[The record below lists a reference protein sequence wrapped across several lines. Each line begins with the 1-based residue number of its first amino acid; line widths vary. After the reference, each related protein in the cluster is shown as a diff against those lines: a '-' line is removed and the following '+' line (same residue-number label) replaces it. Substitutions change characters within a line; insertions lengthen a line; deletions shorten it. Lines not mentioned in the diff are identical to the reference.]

1 MEDNKTVHTL
11 ILDTGPIIK
20 NIPSISTLLSCS
32 QNLVTIPALE
42 VEIRDAATRS
52 RYETTIKPF
61 LTFRDPTPASVN
73 VVRDFARRSGDLAV
87 LSRPDVAILALAYEL
102 ECERNGGDWR
112 LRKTPGQKG
121 LNGKPPPKDE
131 LKNEEQ
137 KSEAVDLVETT
148 KQPGEITEEAE
159 QMQASTVDDVTQ
171 STQHDTPP
179 EIDEF
184 SSKDETSQLTTP
196 DEAPLTNEFPAA
208 QSATNIENET
218 NQQPPSQAQ
227 SQMHEQHSV
236 DASDSDSDSDG
247 WITPSNLSAHIMA
260 DASGTSATTSS
271 SAKAPSILQVAT
283 LTTDFAMQNVLLLM
297 NLNLLSATSTPTRI
311 RHLKTFVLRCHACF
325 NIVKDSS
332 KQFCPRCGGANT
344 LNRVACSTDS
354 QTGEFKLHLKKN
366 MQWNTRGNVYSI
378 PKPVAGSANGKVSG
392 GGKGGWGK
400 GLILAE
406 DQKEFLK
413 AGEERERAER
423 KARKMDDWDDLPG
436 LVSGERGGQGW
447 APGTRIKVGA
457 GRNVNGRK
465 RK

>member
-1 MEDNKTVHTL
+1 MTKSSKIKMDADKIVHTL

-32 QNLVTIPALE
+32 HDLITIPALE

-121 LNGKPPPKDE
+121 LNGKPPLKEEIKGDE
-131 LKNEEQ
+131 GNEGIVDSAPVVEGNEQ
-137 KSEAVDLVETT
+137 TAAHMERSTDEVEQT
-148 KQPGEITEEAE
+148 KTAEDEVSRTMDNLSAELETAHMAQAEESTSTTEESSIHTSAE
-159 QMQASTVDDVTQ
+159 Q
-171 STQHDTPP
+171 
-179 EIDEF
+179 
-184 SSKDETSQLTTP
+184 QLAL
-196 DEAPLTNEFPAA
+196 D
-208 QSATNIENET
+208 
-218 NQQPPSQAQ
+218 
-227 SQMHEQHSV
+227 V
-236 DASDSDSDSDG
+236 DAESKSDPDSDSEG
-247 WITPSNLSAHIMA
+247 WITPLNLSAHIAA
-260 DASGTSATTSS
+260 DASGTSTTTSS
-271 SAKAPSILQVAT
+271 INKAPSILQVAT

-311 RHLKTFVLRCHACF
+311 RHLKTFILRCHACF
-325 NIVKDSS
+325 NTVKDTS

-344 LNRVACSTDS
+344 LTRVACSTDS

-378 PKPVAGSANGKVSG
+378 PKPVAGSANGRISG

-400 GLILAE
+400 ELILVE
-406 DQKEFLK
+406 DQKEFLR

-423 KARKMDDWDDLPG
+423 RARKMDDWDDLPG
-436 LVSGERGGQGW
+436 LISGERGGQGW
-447 APGTRIKVGA
+447 APGSRIRVGA

>member
-1 MEDNKTVHTL
+1 MHTL

-32 QNLVTIPALE
+32 HNLVTIPALE

-61 LTFRDPTPASVN
+61 MTFRDPTPASVSF
-73 VVRDFARRSGDLAV
+73 VRDFARRSGDLAV

-121 LNGKPPPKDE
+121 LNGKPPQKDE
-131 LKNEEQ
+131 VKKEEQ
-137 KSEAVDLVETT
+137 KPEAVNSAETT
-148 KQPGEITEEAE
+148 EQPRETTEQAE
-159 QMQASTVDDVTQ
+159 QTQVSIADDKTQ
-171 STQHDTPP
+171 STHDVTPP
-179 EIDEF
+179 EIDEL
-184 SSKDETSQLTTP
+184 SSKVEISQLTTP
-196 DEAPLTNEFPAA
+196 DEPSSTNESSTA
-208 QSATNIENET
+208 QPTTDNENTT

-227 SQMHEQHSV
+227 SQTHEPPSV
-236 DASDSDSDSDG
+236 DQSDSDSDSEG

-260 DASGTSATTSS
+260 DASGTSTTTSS

-311 RHLKTFVLRCHACF
+311 RHLKTFVSRCHACF

-344 LNRVACSTDS
+344 LTRVACSTDS

-406 DQKEFLK
+406 DQKEFLR

-436 LVSGERGGQGW
+436 LISGERGGQGW
-447 APGTRIKVGA
+447 APGSRIRVGA

>member
-1 MEDNKTVHTL
+1 MEDQKTVHTL

-32 QNLVTIPALE
+32 HNLVTIPALE
-42 VEIRDAATRS
+42 VEIRDAVTRS

-61 LTFRDPTPASVN
+61 LTFRDPTPASEN

-112 LRKTPGQKG
+112 LRKMPGQKG
-121 LNGKPPPKDE
+121 LNGKPPQKKEAVLD
-131 LKNEEQ
+131 EQ
-137 KSEAVDLVETT
+137 KSEAVNSVVPTGQTIDTT
-148 KQPGEITEEAE
+148 EQAE
-159 QMQASTVDDVTQ
+159 QMQTPRAEDVTESSQ
-171 STQHDTPP
+171 HGTSTDM
-179 EIDEF
+179 DKLDF
-184 SSKDETSQLTTP
+184 KLETVHLSAP
-196 DEAPLTNEFPAA
+196 DEAISTNEESISQTATKIDNTA
-208 QSATNIENET
+208 HQQSTI
-218 NQQPPSQAQ
+218 PQAQ
-227 SQMHEQHSV
+227 MPEQPAV
-236 DASDSDSDSDG
+236 DESDSGSDSEG

-260 DASGTSATTSS
+260 DASGTSTTTSS
-271 SAKAPSILQVAT
+271 TKAPSILQVAT

-344 LNRVACSTDS
+344 LTRVACSTDS

-400 GLILAE
+400 DLILAE
-406 DQKEFLK
+406 DQKEYLK

-423 KARKMDDWDDLPG
+423 KARKMDEWDDLPG

-447 APGTRIKVGA
+447 APGSRIRVGA